1 MSEGAAL
8 LDGASLWGIALAL
21 GLMFLLSS
29 EIGYLAHHRFGGG
42 GSRNEASDETQVLA
56 TALLLLAL
64 LLGFTFSMA
73 LARHDTRRAE
83 VIKEANDI
91 GTAWLRSGL
100 VETPAGKALQDKLG
114 VYAATRV
121 ANADAH
127 DDADD
132 DRRADAIMR
141 AKGAVLRR
149 EIWALTAAA
158 TLPDR
163 STAQSAAL
171 VAAVNAVIDTATTR
185 EAAIDAR
192 VPSEVIILLIVYA
205 GVSSFLIGYVLGA
218 YRSRHRLATGVL
230 FVLLAM
236 TIVLI
241 IDLDRPQNGS
251 IRVSQAAMLDLVADI
266 GPKTGAR

>member
-1 MSEGAAL
+1 MIEGVAL
-8 LDGASLWGIALAL
+8 LDGVPLLGLAAAL
-21 GLMFLLSS
+21 GLMFWLSS
-29 EIGYLAHHRFGGG
+29 ELGFAAHRRFGRSGAA
-42 GSRNEASDETQVLA
+42 NEASDETQVLS

-73 LARHDTRRAE
+73 LARHDARRAE

-91 GTAWLRSGL
+91 GTAWLRAGL
-100 VETPAGKALQDKLG
+100 VEGPAGTALQDRLAA
-114 VYAATRV
+114 YAATRI
-121 ANADAH
+121 ARADAH
-127 DDADD
+127 DAADD
-132 DRRADAIMR
+132 DRRADAAMR

-149 EIWALTAAA
+149 ELWALTAAA

-163 STAQSAAL
+163 STAQATAL

-192 VPSEVIILLIVYA
+192 VPAEVIALLIIYA
-205 GVSSFLIGYVLGA
+205 AVSAFLIGYVLGA

-230 FVLLAM
+230 FLLLAI

-241 IDLDRPQNGS
+241 IDLDRPTNGS
-251 IRVSQAAMLDLVADI
+251 IRVSQQAMLDLVADI
-266 GPKTGAR
+266 GSKRPAS

>member
-1 MSEGAAL
+1 
-8 LDGASLWGIALAL
+8 
-21 GLMFLLSS
+21 
-29 EIGYLAHHRFGGG
+29 
-42 GSRNEASDETQVLA
+42 
-56 TALLLLAL
+56 
-64 LLGFTFSMA
+64 
-73 LARHDTRRAE
+73 
-83 VIKEANDI
+83 
-91 GTAWLRSGL
+91 
-100 VETPAGKALQDKLG
+100 
-114 VYAATRV
+114 
-121 ANADAH
+121 
-127 DDADD
+127 
-132 DRRADAIMR
+132 MR

-266 GPKTGAR
+266 GPKAGAR